1 MGLDLVEDP
10 AQVLVLLSL
19 DVGAEADALL
29 VHALFDDLLQTVEGT
44 AADEE
49 DVLGVHLDE
58 LLVGV
63 LPAALGRHVGH
74 RALHDLQQCLLHALT
89 GNIPGDGGVLALA
102 GDLVDLIHV
111 DDAPLGPL
119 HVEVGG
125 LQQPQ
130 QDVLH
135 VIAHVA
141 GLSEGGSI
149 GDGEGHLQDTGQGL
163 GKEGL
168 AGAGGAQH
176 QDVALLQ
183 LHILVAAEENALIV
197 VVNRHGQGHFRL
209 ILADD
214 VLIQHVLDLP
224 GGRQLIGDI
233 VHRAAVQIVES
244 VIENAHAKPHTFIAD
259 PYAGPLDHPANL
271 LLVLPAEGAAKG
283 LLAVV
288 VHGITSVSGVA
299 LLR

>member
-1 MGLDLVEDP
+1 MEDP

-29 VHALFDDLLQTVEGT
+29 VHALFDDLLQTVKGT

-74 RALHDLQQCLLHALT
+74 SALYDLQQGLLHALT
-89 GNIPGDGGVLALA
+89 GDVPGDGSVLALA
-102 GDLVDLIHV
+102 GDLVDFIHV

-125 LQQPQ
+125 LQQAQ

-135 VIAHVA
+135 VVAHVA

-149 GDGEGHLQDTGQGL
+149 GDGEGHLQDPGQSL

-168 AGAGGAQH
+168 AGACGAQH
-176 QDVALLQ
+176 QNVALLQ
-183 LHILVAAEENALIV
+183 LHILVAAEENTLIV

-209 ILADD
+209 ILAND

-224 GGRQLIGDI
+224 GGRQLIRDI

-259 PYAGPLDHPANL
+259 PHAGPLDHPANL
-271 LLVLPAEGAAKG
+271 LLVLAAEGAAKG